1 MTRSGD
7 DGVVLINV
15 LVLLALAASV
25 VTMMLSLA
33 DLSIARSQRFSEAGQ
48 ALALIRAGEASAI
61 AALRRDMIEAPEV
74 DHRGEAWAAV
84 GQRGIEIAGG
94 TFELEIADAQGRF
107 NLNALVGGGLQAV
120 QTLQAIAAELEL
132 APETAARIAA
142 TINVDGPLRELGD
155 LSRRAGIPAGEV
167 DAMRGLVTVLP
178 GNGDVNVNAAPPEL
192 LAILL
197 QNPVQARVLAAT
209 RERAGFLTPQDV
221 EAAGVILPPG
231 VGFASDFF
239 QVRTSVR
246 IGETPQVMESL
257 LQRRRGA
264 TAARRSRWWGAE
276 TQRRRCLHRRR
287 RRSCPMGCC
296 PPYIEVP
303 GVVAP
308 GIGSLRYGKAFFSSA
323 ALIGAP
329 SVNGT
334 LPTGALRGLQRPRLT
349 LFFGMP
355 ERLADRQVVAEPPH
369 HHPEREVHGVVARPA
384 PVREARQIAA
394 GHPEGRLLVARG
406 RRDGGVEP
414 HHLGR
419 RDRLLLVQPLEAG
432 QEGGDEVLARQVVR
446 REVAGCWCRASCSPR
461 PGTAGRAAPAASG
474 W

>member
-61 AALRRDMIEAPEV
+61 AALRRDMIEAPEL

-257 LQRRRGA
+257 LRRRRGA
-264 TAARRSRWWGAE
+264 DGGEEVAVVGRRNATAAVS
-276 TQRRRCLHRRR
+276 
-287 RRSCPMGCC
+287 
-296 PPYIEVP
+296 PPP
-303 GVVAP
+303 P
-308 GIGSLRYGKAFFSSA
+308 SS
-323 ALIGAP
+323 
-329 SVNGT
+329 
-334 LPTGALRGLQRPRLT
+334 
-349 LFFGMP
+349 
-355 ERLADRQVVAEPPH
+355 
-369 HHPEREVHGVVARPA
+369 
-384 PVREARQIAA
+384 
-394 GHPEGRLLVARG
+394 
-406 RRDGGVEP
+406 
-414 HHLGR
+414 
-419 RDRLLLVQPLEAG
+419 
-432 QEGGDEVLARQVVR
+432 
-446 REVAGCWCRASCSPR
+446 
-461 PGTAGRAAPAASG
+461 
-474 W
+474 

>member
-7 DGVVLINV
+7 AGVVLINV

-61 AALRRDMIEAPEV
+61 AALRRDMIEAPEA

-120 QTLQAIAAELEL
+120 QILQAIAAELEL
-132 APETAARIAA
+132 APGTAARIAA

-155 LSRRAGIPAGEV
+155 LSRRAGIPAGQVEV
-167 DAMRGLVTVLP
+167 MRGLVTVLP

-239 QVRTSVR
+239 RVRTSVR
-246 IGETPQVMESL
+246 VGETPQVMESL
-257 LQRRRGA
+257 LRRRRGA
-264 TAARRSRWWGAE
+264 DDSAEVAVVGRRNATAAV
-276 TQRRRCLHRRR
+276 
-287 RRSCPMGCC
+287 
-296 PPYIEVP
+296 PPP
-303 GVVAP
+303 P
-308 GIGSLRYGKAFFSSA
+308 PSS
-323 ALIGAP
+323 
-329 SVNGT
+329 
-334 LPTGALRGLQRPRLT
+334 
-349 LFFGMP
+349 
-355 ERLADRQVVAEPPH
+355 
-369 HHPEREVHGVVARPA
+369 
-384 PVREARQIAA
+384 
-394 GHPEGRLLVARG
+394 
-406 RRDGGVEP
+406 
-414 HHLGR
+414 
-419 RDRLLLVQPLEAG
+419 
-432 QEGGDEVLARQVVR
+432 
-446 REVAGCWCRASCSPR
+446 
-461 PGTAGRAAPAASG
+461 
-474 W
+474 

>member
-1 MTRSGD
+1 
-7 DGVVLINV
+7 
-15 LVLLALAASV
+15 
-25 VTMMLSLA
+25 
-33 DLSIARSQRFSEAGQ
+33 
-48 ALALIRAGEASAI
+48 
-61 AALRRDMIEAPEV
+61 MIEAPEL

-257 LQRRRGA
+257 LRRRRGA
-264 TAARRSRWWGAE
+264 TAAGRSRWWGAE

-296 PPYIEVP
+296 PRLHRGAWPSSPP
-303 GVVAP
+303 G
-308 GIGSLRYGKAFFSSA
+308 SA
-323 ALIGAP
+323 
-329 SVNGT
+329 
-334 LPTGALRGLQRPRLT
+334 R
-349 LFFGMP
+349 
-355 ERLADRQVVAEPPH
+355 
-369 HHPEREVHGVVARPA
+369 
-384 PVREARQIAA
+384 
-394 GHPEGRLLVARG
+394 
-406 RRDGGVEP
+406 
-414 HHLGR
+414 
-419 RDRLLLVQPLEAG
+419 
-432 QEGGDEVLARQVVR
+432 
-446 REVAGCWCRASCSPR
+446 
-461 PGTAGRAAPAASG
+461 
-474 W
+474 

>member
-7 DGVVLINV
+7 AGVVLINV

-155 LSRRAGIPAGEV
+155 LSRRAGIPAGQVEV
-167 DAMRGLVTVLP
+167 MRGLVTVLP

-239 QVRTSVR
+239 RVRTSVR
-246 IGETPQVMESL
+246 VGETPQVMESL
-257 LQRRRGA
+257 LRRRRGA
-264 TAARRSRWWGAE
+264 DGSAEVAVVGRRNATAAV
-276 TQRRRCLHRRR
+276 
-287 RRSCPMGCC
+287 
-296 PPYIEVP
+296 PPP
-303 GVVAP
+303 P
-308 GIGSLRYGKAFFSSA
+308 PSS
-323 ALIGAP
+323 
-329 SVNGT
+329 
-334 LPTGALRGLQRPRLT
+334 
-349 LFFGMP
+349 
-355 ERLADRQVVAEPPH
+355 
-369 HHPEREVHGVVARPA
+369 
-384 PVREARQIAA
+384 
-394 GHPEGRLLVARG
+394 
-406 RRDGGVEP
+406 
-414 HHLGR
+414 
-419 RDRLLLVQPLEAG
+419 
-432 QEGGDEVLARQVVR
+432 
-446 REVAGCWCRASCSPR
+446 
-461 PGTAGRAAPAASG
+461 
-474 W
+474 

>member
-7 DGVVLINV
+7 AGVVLINV

-61 AALRRDMIEAPEV
+61 AALRRDMIEAPEA

-107 NLNALVGGGLQAV
+107 NLNALVGGGLQPV

-132 APETAARIAA
+132 APGTAARIAA

-155 LSRRAGIPAGEV
+155 LSRRAGIPAEQVEV
-167 DAMRGLVTVLP
+167 MRGLVTVLP

-209 RERAGFLTPQDV
+209 RDRAGFLTPQDV

-239 QVRTSVR
+239 RVRTSVR
-246 IGETPQVMESL
+246 IGDTPQAMESL
-257 LQRRRGA
+257 LRRRRGPDDSVAVAVVGRRNA
-264 TAARRSRWWGAE
+264 TAAV
-276 TQRRRCLHRRR
+276 
-287 RRSCPMGCC
+287 
-296 PPYIEVP
+296 PPP
-303 GVVAP
+303 P
-308 GIGSLRYGKAFFSSA
+308 PPSS
-323 ALIGAP
+323 
-329 SVNGT
+329 
-334 LPTGALRGLQRPRLT
+334 
-349 LFFGMP
+349 
-355 ERLADRQVVAEPPH
+355 
-369 HHPEREVHGVVARPA
+369 
-384 PVREARQIAA
+384 
-394 GHPEGRLLVARG
+394 
-406 RRDGGVEP
+406 
-414 HHLGR
+414 
-419 RDRLLLVQPLEAG
+419 
-432 QEGGDEVLARQVVR
+432 
-446 REVAGCWCRASCSPR
+446 
-461 PGTAGRAAPAASG
+461 
-474 W
+474 